1 MFNVCI
7 AIFLSFYCYDCKGNV
22 FIRYQQ
28 TIYKF
33 FHEKGNNFLLLA
45 IFRVWNVTKII
56 KKEEDQGNHQK
67 RKRQRED
74 HRQDLPRYSYESL

>member
-1 MFNVCI
+1 MYVLPFFSLFIVTTAKVMLLFDTSKQFI
-7 AIFLSFYCYDCKGNV
+7 SFFTK
-22 FIRYQQ
+22 
-28 TIYKF
+28 
-33 FHEKGNNFLLLA
+33 KGNNFLLLA

-74 HRQDLPRYSYESL
+74 HRQDLPRYSYENL

>member
-45 IFRVWNVTKII
+45 IFRIWNVTKII
-56 KKEEDQGNHQK
+56 KKEED
-67 RKRQRED
+67 REAI
-74 HRQDLPRYSYESL
+74 RRGSGRERIIGRT

>member
-1 MFNVCI
+1 MYVLPFFSLFIVTTAKVMF
-7 AIFLSFYCYDCKGNV
+7 

-56 KKEEDQGNHQK
+56 KKEEDQGSHQK

-74 HRQDLPRYSYESL
+74 HRQDLTRYSYENL

>member
-45 IFRVWNVTKII
+45 IFRVWNVTKI
-56 KKEEDQGNHQK
+56 KKEEDQGSHQK

-74 HRQDLPRYSYESL
+74 HRQDLTRYSYENL

>member
-1 MFNVCI
+1 MYVLPFFSLFIVTTAKVMF
-7 AIFLSFYCYDCKGNV
+7 SFDTSKQ
-22 FIRYQQ
+22 FIS
-28 TIYKF
+28 F

-56 KKEEDQGNHQK
+56 KKEEDQGSHQK

-74 HRQDLPRYSYESL
+74 HRQDLTRYSYENL

>member
-1 MFNVCI
+1 MYVLPFFSLFIVTTAKVMFL
-7 AIFLSFYCYDCKGNV
+7 FDTSKQ
-22 FIRYQQ
+22 FIS
-28 TIYKF
+28 F

-56 KKEEDQGNHQK
+56 KKEEDQGSHQK

-74 HRQDLPRYSYESL
+74 HRQDQTRYSYENL